1 MQTNSKQPI
10 HSFCKNCGQH
20 LVGYKNASGLIK
32 TECPLRALRQNVYV
46 LLFMIVKIIFI
57 LCLVEIANVNTDLER
72 FRGVRRFVADSF

>member
-32 TECPLRALRQNVYV
+32 TECPKCGLRVVSKEMSRRHIVDDIYAPPGQV
-46 LLFMIVKIIFI
+46 LIPD
-57 LCLVEIANVNTDLER
+57 N
-72 FRGVRRFVADSF
+72 